1 MGLRTN
7 QRYGSA
13 YTLNLSCFVNH
24 LIFNPSTTGSS
35 HLCGMSFLPCPR
47 LQSRA
52 LMCWVTFV
60 SAGGLHVLAFFL

>member
-24 LIFNPSTTGSS
+24 LILGREYYRPTDQGAEAAAKK
-35 HLCGMSFLPCPR
+35 R
-47 LQSRA
+47 LEEIKA
-52 LMCWVTFV
+52 WK
-60 SAGGLHVLAFFL
+60 AGKE